1 MEVLVAGAWFLCGAL
16 VYKFMSYALDLGT
29 RALFAKEILFE
40 ALRLAIFMVEDVAA
54 ARLLKYTQMTDAGFS
69 EEHIGL
75 VKAADEMAIDNWK
88 QTFINKVLTTFP
100 KQYRGLISFDDWQGA
115 MSTLDEEIK
124 RSGKK
129 WN

>member
-16 VYKFMSYALDLGT
+16 VYRLMSNMLDLGT
-29 RALFAKEILFE
+29 RALFAREALFE

-54 ARLLKYTQMTDAGFS
+54 ARLLKYTQMTDAGLS

-75 VKAADEMAIDNWK
+75 VKAADEMAISNWI
-88 QTFINKVLTTFP
+88 QTFVNKLLTTFP
-100 KQYRGLISFDDWQGA
+100 RQYRGLISFEDWQGA
-115 MSTLDEEIK
+115 MVALDKEIK

-129 WN
+129 WT